1 MVDFYLD
8 SDTTDISNNILELF
22 SSTEINSITTD
33 HFIIKIIDDNLD
45 EFSVDS
51 TNGTD
56 DFSDMELDIE
66 LNVDYEGDY
75 IFLNE
80 FVSEE
85 LAHEL
90 QLNFFFQKSRRERLQ
105 HLPTYTKIKTE
116 DPLLLTTCEICFENY
131 KLNEYKRCL
140 PDCPHIFHKKCIDK
154 WLSICPTM
162 SCPICRKSYLP
173 NYLR

>member
-85 LAHEL
+85 LAHE
-90 QLNFFFQKSRRERLQ
+90 
-105 HLPTYTKIKTE
+105 
-116 DPLLLTTCEICFENY
+116 
-131 KLNEYKRCL
+131 
-140 PDCPHIFHKKCIDK
+140 
-154 WLSICPTM
+154 
-162 SCPICRKSYLP
+162 
-173 NYLR
+173 